1 MLDTGLNM
9 LILDTDIK
17 GYVCHAQKIRRMRN
31 KPPPQSH
38 HTDSHHSAP
47 LNPDRGTCL
56 KRGTL
61 SCPLP
66 PVGSQVLLGCYLR
79 RPVWVH
85 PAKKSLA
92 VTTLNPVVMSQEET
106 TWTSVSRSN
115 SKTMLGSRHCPEV
128 EWAPE
133 EGNSSAQSHWNWLCW
148 PPAGK
153 LQVNPELLSRRGDPR
168 TLKNN
173 FASKNIQGTESVT
186 VPPKN
191 KPELSGLLSILK
203 HLTRSWEALG
213 VLRLWATLS
222 RLWDS
227 SSAASSVR
235 WK

>member
-1 MLDTGLNM
+1 MPRRYEEWEISLCLRAIIQAVIAWRPWIPTGGPAWNR
-9 LILDTDIK
+9 
-17 GYVCHAQKIRRMRN
+17 VPWVVPC
-31 KPPPQSH
+31 PQ
-38 HTDSHHSAP
+38 
-47 LNPDRGTCL
+47 
-56 KRGTL
+56 
-61 SCPLP
+61 
-66 PVGSQVLLGCYLR
+66 LGVRCYLGVTYAGWCEYIPPR
-79 RPVWVH
+79 RVWL
-85 PAKKSLA
+85 SLPW
-92 VTTLNPVVMSQEET
+92 TLWSCGEET

-115 SKTMLGSRHCPEV
+115 SKTMLGSRRCPEV

-133 EGNSSAQSHWNWLCW
+133 EGNSGAQSHWNRLCW

-168 TLKNN
+168 TLENN
-173 FASKNIQGTESVT
+173 FASKNIQGAESVT